1 MSSIIVL
8 IFSSARVGIVRS
20 TGWPSAGT
28 TWSGLTPFLL
38 GRSVVSILSFF
49 IFKLFTMVIMMRN
62 PFWWGDDKCRLWL
75 FALSVNLFAE
85 NVFVEDKFILAEFF
99 VWRKIVLRKIVW
111 QKNVLHNIVLRKI
124 FWEHLLQKIF
134 LQKICLQKS
143 FCGTFNQAWVGYI
156 LPTQAWYDFRMNDA
170 FYRNALQWGGSLY
183 TLGVDG
189 AKGCC
194 QVGVITLS

>member
-1 MSSIIVL
+1 MAFSGNDLVWFDAIPSWEECGQYSLILHLQIVHNGDNDEE
-8 IFSSARVGIVRS
+8 S
-20 TGWPSAGT
+20 
-28 TWSGLTPFLL
+28 FLM
-38 GRSVVSILSFF
+38 GC
-49 IFKLFTMVIMMRN
+49 
-62 PFWWGDDKCRLWL
+62 DKCRLWL
-75 FALSVNLFAE
+75 YALSVNLFAE

-156 LPTQAWYDFRMNDA
+156 LPTQA
-170 FYRNALQWGGSLY
+170 
-183 TLGVDG
+183 
-189 AKGCC
+189 
-194 QVGVITLS
+194 